1 MAHLKRLY
9 RRNWKM
15 IDWAMIDTFKRE
27 NWGCKK
33 AVKWF
38 IEKSSTSEDVRVG
51 FILNIKGMIQAF
63 YSMIADVAD
72 MSW

>member
-1 MAHLKRLY
+1 
-9 RRNWKM
+9 
-15 IDWAMIDTFKRE
+15 MIDTFKRE

-72 MSW
+72 MS